1 MEIFRNL
8 ITEARRPK
16 IMETHLPKTTGKHRG
31 KTMEIHR
38 DKAMETAKDLDTETT
53 NKDLDT
59 VKRQDNP
66 TETTTDKITETA
78 KETVTLVDHKL
89 KRRTRGLGP
98 MVSNLL
104 ISPTTPGPTLHPN
117 MVRFQL
123 TLRISKKVFPKYSR
137 TMAAS

>member
-1 MEIFRNL
+1 
-8 ITEARRPK
+8 
-16 IMETHLPKTTGKHRG
+16 
-31 KTMEIHR
+31 MEIHR

-104 ISPTTPGPTLHPN
+104 ISPTTLGPTLHPN
-117 MVRFQL
+117 MVRFQVL
-123 TLRISKKVFPKYSR
+123 YLFVIC
-137 TMAAS
+137 